1 MIQRPRFIEHTLG
14 CRQTGYICELAE
26 DWSVSLLCVRFVI
39 RAGFVTDGASVP
51 VLLQRWAGH
60 PFDWPRIAAAIVH
73 DWLYAAKLLPKWL
86 ADLVFLLLLV
96 RVGYPIGR
104 ALADWWAVVHFGGPA
119 WRSHGPAD
127 QAFARAHGSIS
138 FCHSTPKERI
148 KPNE

>member
-1 MIQRPRFIEHTLG
+1 MVQPVFHTSG
-14 CRQTGYICELAE
+14 QVTTLAS
-26 DWSVSLLCVRFVI
+26 DWSISLLCVRFSI

-73 DWLYAAKLLPKWL
+73 DWLYASHLLPKWL
-86 ADLVFLLLLV
+86 SDLVFLTLLL

-104 ALADWWAVVHFGGPA
+104 SFADWWAVVHFGGPA

-127 QAFARAHGSIS
+127 RAFARAHGSIS
-138 FCHSTPKERI
+138 LCLKPK
-148 KPNE
+148 KKGKTNE